1 MFFSPYLDLSGL
13 RRRNLNTLCWG
24 RGLIFASGSR
34 PGDPSQREI
43 VRLNGRTR
51 GEAQV
56 AADSGSTPERF
67 SPSLLTLGPNRITA
81 PAQDLAPS
89 WRGGDGRPSLRH
101 PARTRP
107 ESGDVRPTARAVA
120 AVRIGGGAQFG
131 PAAVHGLTVW
141 MHTSGALCAKHITQG
156 YNSTWGVDAV
166 VLQRSAAGGRRSI
179 QIMPWR
185 DKQDKRRQVLQV
197 PGPCSTRGSA
207 LPTRHGSIPV
217 PVARL
222 PGLRP
227 IPIA

>member
-89 WRGGDGRPSLRH
+89 WRGGYGRPNFGSPARAHRKSVTSGLISYGRELDCPRAGGSILSRH
-101 PARTRP
+101 PARTLP
-107 ESGDVRPTARAVA
+107 ETGDVRPASRGA
-120 AVRIGGGAQFG
+120 AAEKI
-131 PAAVHGLTVW
+131 
-141 MHTSGALCAKHITQG
+141 SK
-156 YNSTWGVDAV
+156 
-166 VLQRSAAGGRRSI
+166 
-179 QIMPWR
+179 
-185 DKQDKRRQVLQV
+185 
-197 PGPCSTRGSA
+197 
-207 LPTRHGSIPV
+207 
-217 PVARL
+217 
-222 PGLRP
+222 
-227 IPIA
+227 